1 MPKVR
6 YSNKAVEDLTLIWE
20 YTYSEWSES
29 QADEYYE
36 ILISACCNRLLYPSI
51 ISNRSYDE
59 ITNGLMG
66 IKAGH
71 HVIFYNI
78 MDNDDVMVIR
88 ILHERMDIKK
98 HLQTK

>member
-6 YSNKAVEDLTLIWE
+6 YSNKEVEDLSSIWE
-20 YTYSEWSES
+20 HTFSEWSEN

-36 ILISACCNRLLYPSI
+36 MLISACNRLIYPSI

-59 ITNGLMG
+59 ITDGLQG
-66 IKAGH
+66 VRAGH

-88 ILHERMDIKK
+88 ILHERMDIKR
-98 HLQTK
+98 HLPTK

>member
-1 MPKVR
+1 MAKVR
-6 YSNKAVEDLTLIWE
+6 YSNKAVEDLTSIWE
-20 YTYSEWSES
+20 YTFSEWSES

-36 ILISACCNRLLYPSI
+36 MLISACNRLLYPYI

-59 ITNGLMG
+59 ITNGLLG

-71 HVIFYNI
+71 HVILYMI
-78 MDNDDVMVIR
+78 MDNEDVMVIR
-88 ILHERMDIKK
+88 ILHEMMDIKM